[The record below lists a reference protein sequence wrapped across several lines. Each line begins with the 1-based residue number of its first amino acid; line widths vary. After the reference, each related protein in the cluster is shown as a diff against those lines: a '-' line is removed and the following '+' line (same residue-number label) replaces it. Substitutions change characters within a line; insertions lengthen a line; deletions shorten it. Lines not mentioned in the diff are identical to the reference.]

1 MFRIRDLGM
10 DKLIDTIMEKLLSD
24 GFVKEDEAEI
34 VRFGLELNI
43 MKLIISAAMLA
54 AAVVFKSAPA
64 ALIFM
69 AAYPPLRSCCG
80 GYHAKTRMGCFILS
94 MAVMSTVIAACRF
107 MLPEASLITGSAI
120 TLAGVLLIIL
130 FAPVDTPNK
139 PFDET
144 ERRVF
149 RRRSLIAAALSIV
162 LAAVLAFFRLYKLMS
177 AASLAVF
184 FTGIMLVAGIVS
196 NRKGALK

>member
-1 MFRIRDLGM
+1 M
-10 DKLIDTIMEKLLSD
+10 DKLLDTIMEKLLRD
-24 GFVKEDEAEI
+24 GFVSEDEAEL

-43 MKLIISAAMLA
+43 MKLLISAAMLA

-80 GYHAKTRMGCFILS
+80 GYHAGTRTGCFILS
-94 MAVMSTVIAACRF
+94 MAVLSTVIAASRF
-107 MLPEASLITGSAI
+107 MVNVRVSLITASAL
-120 TLAGVLLIIL
+120 TLAGVLFIVL
-130 FAPVDTPNK
+130 FAPVDTPSK

-149 RRRSLIAAALSIV
+149 RRRSLIAAALSV
-162 LAAVLAFFRLYKLMS
+162 LLSAVLAFFRLYKLMA
-177 AASLAVF
+177 AASIAVF
-184 FTGIMLVAGIVS
+184 FTGIMLVAGVVS
-196 NRKGALK
+196 NRKGTLK